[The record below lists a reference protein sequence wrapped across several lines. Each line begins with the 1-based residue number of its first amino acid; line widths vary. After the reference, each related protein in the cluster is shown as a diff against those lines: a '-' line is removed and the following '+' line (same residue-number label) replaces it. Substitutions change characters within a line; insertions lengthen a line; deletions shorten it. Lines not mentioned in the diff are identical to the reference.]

1 MLLGTRTIAPPP
13 PTCENSHRRSAL
25 GPDSVGSVAGMTSP
39 TLRGPAPLHLDFPWG
54 TAQPSLLRWIV
65 ATVVALGGS
74 IAACAA
80 LATAGIALFPSTAG
94 YEHYQFGDYAKL
106 TTIGVIGAAI
116 AWPLVT
122 LVTTRA
128 SRLSLWLAII
138 VTIVSF
144 APDAWIL
151 RGGQPAPAVADL
163 AVMHVAV
170 GVVTYLALVFIAPQR
185 TTQRTASLAA

>member
-1 MLLGTRTIAPPP
+1 
-13 PTCENSHRRSAL
+13 
-25 GPDSVGSVAGMTSP
+25 MTSP
-39 TLRGPAPLHLDFPWG
+39 TLRGPALLHLDLPLG
-54 TAQPSLLRWIV
+54 AAQPSLVRWIV
-65 ATVVALGGS
+65 ATVVALAAS

-80 LATAGIALFPSTAG
+80 LAAAGIALFPSTAG

-116 AWPLVT
+116 AWPVVT

-128 SRLSLWLAII
+128 RRLYLWLAIL

-170 GVVTYLALVFIAPQR
+170 GVITYLALVVIA
-185 TTQRTASLAA
+185 TQRPVAR